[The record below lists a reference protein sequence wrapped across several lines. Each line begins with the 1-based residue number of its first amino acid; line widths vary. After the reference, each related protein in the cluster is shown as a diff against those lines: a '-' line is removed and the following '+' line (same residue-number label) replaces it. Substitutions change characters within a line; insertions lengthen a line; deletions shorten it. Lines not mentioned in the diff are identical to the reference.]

1 MTSPSP
7 ARSKTTPSSGKLNAW
22 RIVKKYQRLR
32 KTGLLYLGFIYLELQ
47 LLDGLPLP
55 LTLLVRAI
63 LLLRTSAAIELA
75 SYLVTYLQILNYV
88 IIIPCAVKGYAWA
101 FCVGSSKIDQYEV
114 G

>member
-7 ARSKTTPSSGKLNAW
+7 ARSKTTPLSGKLSAG

-32 KTGLLYLGFIYLELQ
+32 KTGLLYLGFIFLELQ

-63 LLLRTSAAIELA
+63 LLLRTSF
-75 SYLVTYLQILNYV
+75 TMLQ
-88 IIIPCAVKGYAWA
+88 
-101 FCVGSSKIDQYEV
+101 SS
-114 G
+114 